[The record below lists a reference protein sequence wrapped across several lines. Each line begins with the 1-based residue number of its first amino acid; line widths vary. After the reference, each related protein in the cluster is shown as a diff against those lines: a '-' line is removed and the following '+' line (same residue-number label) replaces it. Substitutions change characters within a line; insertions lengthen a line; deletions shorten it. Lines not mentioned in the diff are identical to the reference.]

1 MTKRSGLRLKKEL
14 SMNSPPAEPR
24 TTGLAFALGLILAI
38 YAGVRIVESFPNHI
52 AQSVVVAVDV
62 LSALA
67 FAVVHG
73 ALHYRVRGILVFA
86 GICIVVGNISENLS
100 VSTGFPFGH
109 YYFEELMGPKLFHVP
124 VLLGLAYIG
133 MAYVS
138 WTLARLIVGAPR
150 MPVAGAR
157 IVTVPLVASFIM
169 VAWDLAQ
176 DPVWGTVLHGWA
188 WLDGGPWFGVPISN
202 YFGWYGNVF
211 TIYLLF
217 ALYLRARPSPAVPAH
232 QASWNAAV
240 LFYALCA
247 AGNVLQAL
255 HHTVP
260 EVVTDPAG
268 KQWRVADITGASAL
282 ISIFVMGA
290 FAAIAWIR
298 LAEQQKS
305 ATD

>member
-1 MTKRSGLRLKKEL
+1 MK
-14 SMNSPPAEPR
+14 PPTPHNTR
-24 TTGLAFALGLILAI
+24 TTLALGLILAL
-38 YAGVRIVESFPNHI
+38 YACARIVEATPSHI
-52 AQSVVVAVDV
+52 PQFALVAVDV

-67 FAVVHG
+67 FALVHG
-73 ALHYRVRGILVFA
+73 ALHYRQRGILVFA
-86 GICIVVGNISENLS
+86 GICVVVGNISENLS
-100 VSTGFPFGH
+100 VATGFPFGH
-109 YYFEELMGPKLFHVP
+109 YYFEELMGPKLFQVP

-138 WTLARLIVGAPR
+138 WTLARLIVGAPQ
-150 MPVAGAR
+150 MPVTGAR
-157 IVTVPLVASFIM
+157 VITLPLVASFIM

-202 YFGWYGNVF
+202 YVGWYGTVF

-217 ALYLRARPSPAVPAH
+217 TLYLRSKPAPAVPER
-232 QASWNAAV
+232 QASWHAAL
-240 LFYALCA
+240 LFYAFCA
-247 AGNVLQAL
+247 AGNVLQAI
-255 HHTVP
+255 HPAVP
-260 EVVTDPAG
+260 EVVSDPAG

-290 FAAIAWIR
+290 FAVIAWIR

>member
-1 MTKRSGLRLKKEL
+1 
-14 SMNSPPAEPR
+14 MNSPPAAPHDTR
-24 TTGLAFALGLILAI
+24 TTFALGLILAI
-38 YAGVRIVESFPNHI
+38 YASVRIAEAVPNHFL
-52 AQSVVVAVDV
+52 QSVLVAVDV

-67 FAVVHG
+67 FALVHG
-73 ALHYRVRGILVFA
+73 ALHYRLRGILVFA
-86 GICIVVGNISENLS
+86 GICVLVGNISENLS
-100 VSTGFPFGH
+100 VATGFPFGH
-109 YYFEELMGPKLFHVP
+109 YYFEDLMGPKLFQVP

-138 WTLARLIVGAPR
+138 WTLARLIAGTPQ

-157 IVTVPLVASFIM
+157 VVTLPLVASFIM

-202 YFGWYGNVF
+202 YLGWYGTVF

-217 ALYLRARPSPAVPAH
+217 ALYLRSKPAPAVPER
-232 QASWNAAV
+232 QASWHAAL
-240 LFYALCA
+240 LFYAFCA
-247 AGNVLQAL
+247 AGNVLQAI
-255 HHTVP
+255 HHPVP
-260 EVVTDPAG
+260 EVVSDPAG
-268 KQWRVADITGASAL
+268 KQWRVADITGASAVV
-282 ISIFVMGA
+282 SIFVMGA
-290 FAAIAWIR
+290 FAVFAWIR